1 MLWCWRTNALK
12 VGLAGSRSE
21 TKVVGGWTPR
31 SDNAVLEDVAVAV
44 ADVTPDDVAEVDSD
58 GEGNGVDEMVRVIEA
73 SVDDEESGLDELR
86 AVIGLSSGAETAEV
100 EAMEVVDFWEAEL
113 TESKSS
119 TWVKN

>member
-1 MLWCWRTNALK
+1 MK

-44 ADVTPDDVAEVDSD
+44 AVAVVEVTADDVAEVE
-58 GEGNGVDEMVRVIEA
+58 EGNRVDEEGNRVDEVVWVIEA
-73 SVDDEESGLDELR
+73 SADDEKSGIDELV
-86 AVIGLSSGAETAEV
+86 AVIGLSSGAETAGV
-100 EAMEVVDFWEAEL
+100 EAMEVASTGEAEL
-113 TESKSS
+113 TESKNS

>member
-1 MLWCWRTNALK
+1 MK

-44 ADVTPDDVAEVDSD
+44 AVVEVTADDVAEVE
-58 GEGNGVDEMVRVIEA
+58 EGNRVDELVWVIEA
-73 SVDDEESGLDELR
+73 SADDEESGTDELVT
-86 AVIGLSSGAETAEV
+86 VIGLSSGVETAGV
-100 EAMEVVDFWEAEL
+100 EAMEVANTGEAEL
-113 TESKSS
+113 TESKNS